1 MKWSTLRFHVSLN
14 YPHTTVMLRKWY
26 AQKTLNVGPFRDW
39 VGRGGINGG
48 NFFFYFEIELILSVT
63 LSLTSPTRKYLFN
76 TTIQTLKQRL
86 WMLILGLSFKSLL
99 LTLDWYLH
107 KGLYKKIF
115 CSQILC
121 IKLISKN
128 LQQNPWESFFSQIV
142 YLKACNFTK
151 NDPIKGSSF
160 EFANFP

>member
-1 MKWSTLRFHVSLN
+1 
-14 YPHTTVMLRKWY
+14 MLRKWY
-26 AQKTLNVGPFRDW
+26 AQKNFECRAVSGLSGK
-39 VGRGGINGG
+39 RGHQWGE
-48 NFFFYFEIELILSVT
+48 FFFYFEIELILSVT

>member
-1 MKWSTLRFHVSLN
+1 MIYAEVSCIAKLSTHYCNVKKMVCPKNFECRAVSGLSG
-14 YPHTTVMLRKWY
+14 K
-26 AQKTLNVGPFRDW
+26 
-39 VGRGGINGG
+39 RGHQWGE
-48 NFFFYFEIELILSVT
+48 FFFYFEIELILSVT

-86 WMLILGLSFKSLL
+86 WMLILGLSFRSLL